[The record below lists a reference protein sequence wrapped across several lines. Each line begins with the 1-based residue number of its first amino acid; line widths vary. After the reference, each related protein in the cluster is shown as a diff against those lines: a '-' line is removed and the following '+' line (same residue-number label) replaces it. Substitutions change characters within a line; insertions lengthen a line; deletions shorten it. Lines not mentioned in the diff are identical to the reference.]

1 MTTRFRHFTFGLLAL
16 VCASVISSCTSDE
29 VGQTLTVNFDGN
41 FNPKQVTLTQP
52 DTTKP
57 VSSTNAKTAVFDVI
71 AVVTYKGKKSLEYI
85 WSIDSTNI
93 AVGYSIKPDSA
104 APFRAT
110 VTLTY
115 PFPVAASVFDGSMP
129 IKLLVKEKDGS
140 ITDSDTT
147 IVDVFLFGSSSG

>member
-29 VGQTLTVNFDGN
+29 VGQTLTVDFDEN
-41 FNPKQVTLTQP
+41 YNPKQVTLSQP

-57 VSSTNAKTAVFDVI
+57 VSATNAKTAVFDVV
-71 AVVTYKGKKSLEYI
+71 AAVTYKGKKTLEYI
-85 WSIDSTNI
+85 WTIDSTNI
-93 AVGYSIKPDSA
+93 SVGYSIKPDTTS
-104 APFRAT
+104 PFRAT
-110 VTLTY
+110 ITLTY
-115 PFPVAASVFDGSMP
+115 PFPVSQTAFDGAMP

-147 IVDVFLFGSSSG
+147 SVDVSVFGSSSG